1 MGIQINGQTDNIS
14 ATDGSLTVSGA
25 DFTGVSAGS
34 TSAPSISPT
43 GNSNTGIF
51 FPSPDTVAI
60 AEGGVEALRVDNNR
74 RIIVAASTP
83 LTSAA
88 AGAVEYDGK
97 VVYSTPAGR
106 GVSPSMMFY
115 RLNGNFTGSNVST
128 EQPVYGVGVTLES
141 NTIYAFSGIYQLQK
155 STNSTSHTIGTG
167 FGGTATLNN
176 INAGILW
183 TRAAVATASA
193 NMDTFSAFH
202 AFATSA
208 ANLVLTGGIATAN
221 QTFVARI
228 AGTVS
233 INAGGTFIPQYKL
246 SANGGPYATL
256 AGSYFSIWPIGAAGA
271 NTSVGPWT

>member
-1 MGIQINGQTDNIS
+1 MGIQINGQTDIIS
-14 ATDGSLTVSGA
+14 ATDGALNVSGA

-115 RLNGNFTGSNVST
+115 RLDSGLVGANVNT
-128 EQPVYGVGVTLES
+128 AQNLFGVGVTLQAS
-141 NTIYAFSGIYQLQK
+141 TVYAFEYKFSVTK
-155 STNSTSHTIGTG
+155 SAGTISHTLGLG
-167 FGGTATLNN
+167 FGGTATINN
-176 INAGILW
+176 ILYFGNGNSVTGSGSIYATSADNAVI
-183 TRAAVATASA
+183 ATASNFVVTGSGTVA
-193 NMDTFSAFH
+193 NRLIFYSL
-202 AFATSA
+202 S
-208 ANLVLTGGIATAN
+208 
-221 QTFVARI
+221 
-228 AGTVS
+228 GTVS
-233 INAGGTFIPQYKL
+233 VNAGGTFIPQYTL
-246 SANGGPYATL
+246 SAAPGGAYTTN
-256 AGSYFSIWPIGAAGA
+256 AGSCFAIWPIGAAGA